1 VICLRIVRP
10 HGNSPLQRFA
20 GLLPAFLLAISIAE
34 IFERD
39 PVIGI
44 PLKSLLKV
52 ADGLRGMP
60 IARGEK
66 AKVVPGVGQ
75 RVGIARAEFHLAL
88 EAFPRLLALILFQ
101 VNAPQPVVALSAGWI
116 VAKSQ
121 PE

>member
-1 VICLRIVRP
+1 M
-10 HGNSPLQRFA
+10 
-20 GLLPAFLLAISIAE
+20 FLLAISIAE

-60 IARGEK
+60 IASGEK
-66 AKVVPGVGQ
+66 AKIVPGVGQ
-75 RVGIARAEFHLAL
+75 RVGIARVESHCAF
-88 EAFPRLLALILFQ
+88 EAVPRLLALILFQ
-101 VNAPQPVVALSAGWI
+101 VNAPQAVVGFGAGWI
-116 VAKSQ
+116 VAKSE